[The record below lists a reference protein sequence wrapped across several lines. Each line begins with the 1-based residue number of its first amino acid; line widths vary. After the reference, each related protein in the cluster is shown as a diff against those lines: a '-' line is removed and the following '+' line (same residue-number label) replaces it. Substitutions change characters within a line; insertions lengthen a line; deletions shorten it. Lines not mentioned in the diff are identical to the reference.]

1 MKLYIFR
8 HGQTDANANEI
19 LQKDGLAFSE
29 LNAVGIA
36 QAEKL
41 SEELAAIQLPI
52 IYASP
57 MSRALKTAEIVAKP
71 NHSQI
76 VILDELQ
83 EHGFGDAEGLSG
95 VEARQK
101 YGPEFE
107 AVLDVSNLGNY
118 EIKLPHGESKAEGL
132 ARFNE
137 ALDFIKEDCMCEKA
151 GVATHGHIMRIFYR
165 DYFGEDIIFPN
176 CGYFVLEV

>member
-8 HGQTDANANEI
+8 HGQTDANANEFV
-19 LQKDGLAFSE
+19 QKDGLAFSE

-41 SEELAAIQLPI
+41 RDELAQENLAV

-57 MSRALKTAEIVAKP
+57 MSRALKTAEIVAEPSGSK
-71 NHSQI
+71 I
-76 VILDELQ
+76 VILPELK
-83 EHGFGDAEGLSG
+83 EHSFGDVEGLSG

-101 YGPEFE
+101 YGQEFE
-107 AVLDVSNLGNY
+107 SVLDVSNLGNY
-118 EIKLPHGESKAEGL
+118 EVKVPHGESKAESL
-132 ARFNE
+132 VRFNE
-137 ALDFIKEDCMCEKA
+137 ALDFIKEDCMCEEA